1 VRLDP
6 NSAVTVLWLYLIH
19 ARSGAETAAT
29 ELETNAKNLNQPDW
43 PYPLVELFL
52 GRRTLE
58 TTLAAATKLVD
69 HCAAQFYVGE
79 WQLLRDDRLAAKMS
93 MRAAVDICPKN
104 LMEYDVALAEL
115 QRLQP

>member
-6 NSAVTVLWLYLIH
+6 KSAVTVLWLYLIH

-93 MRAAVDICPKN
+93 MRAAVGICPKD